1 MASNDGDATR
11 PGGFDLAELAS
22 QARPREVTS
31 VTFSYVDAML
41 TGRMSEADLARIRQ
55 DLLGEAAT
63 LDPASPA
70 PPTSPGRTT
79 IVDPAMARIEALM
92 AARDHFGAL
101 RDADAI
107 LARDPTH
114 AAAARAAEQC
124 RRHLGDVYLS
134 HLGTGFDIPR
144 LAVPVETLGAHG
156 VDRWSA
162 YLISRFDDHVTVD
175 DLIHLTGYSRLD
187 TYRLLYDLV
196 QRGIAALERM
206 TPPPSGPPS
215 APRTSA
221 GAGATATSSVAVAR
235 VKLKTIPS

>member
-1 MASNDGDATR
+1 MGGDEQDPTR
-11 PGGFDLAELAS
+11 PGGFDLAQLAS

-41 TGRMSEADLARIRQ
+41 TGRMSEADLARIRE
-55 DLLGEAAT
+55 DLLGDAAA
-63 LDPASPA
+63 LPPA
-70 PPTSPGRTT
+70 RT
-79 IVDPAMARIEALM
+79 VDPAMVRIEELM
-92 AARDHFGAL
+92 TARDYFGAL
-101 RDADAI
+101 RETDAI
-107 LARDPTH
+107 LARDATH
-114 AAAARAAEQC
+114 AAATRAAAEC
-124 RRHLGDVYLS
+124 RQILAELYLS
-134 HLGTGFDIPR
+134 HLGTGFDVPR

-196 QRGIAALERM
+196 RRGIAAIERM

-215 APRTSA
+215 APRA
-221 GAGATATSSVAVAR
+221 GAATGTSSVALAR
-235 VKLKTIPS
+235 VKLKSIPG